1 MLDET
6 WGLIDGE
13 DKETS
18 TPRVERNHGPID
30 DQFKKD
36 FDGGHFKFIYI
47 LNRQKAFQKI
57 IIYFGS
63 DRLEL
68 LISLIQKGSKKQSLS

>member
-6 WGLIDGE
+6 WGLKDGE

-18 TPRVERNHGPID
+18 TPKVKRLNHGPID

-36 FDGGHFKFIYI
+36 FDGGHFKE
-47 LNRQKAFQKI
+47 KAFQKI
-57 IIYFGS
+57 IIHFGS
-63 DRLEL
+63 DRLEFPPKVW
-68 LISLIQKGSKKQSLS
+68 IF

>member
-13 DKETS
+13 DKEKS
-18 TPRVERNHGPID
+18 TPREKRNHGPID

-36 FDGGHFKFIYI
+36 FDGGHFKFIHT
-47 LNRQKAFQKI
+47 F
-57 IIYFGS
+57 
-63 DRLEL
+63 
-68 LISLIQKGSKKQSLS
+68 